1 MNNMSFGVSMSND
14 FKVGV
19 ETTNNRGFTPEET
32 ALRCVNKIIGVS
44 DNAPPA
50 IRDQARAYRSEM
62 EKINWPCMI
71 TAPVSPRQQLRT
83 LLVTRLLVRI
93 TQRRATF
100 LPV

>member
-1 MNNMSFGVSMSND
+1 MNSMSFGVSMSND

-19 ETTNNRGFTPEET
+19 ETTDNRGFTPEET

-62 EKINWPCMI
+62 EKIISVYM
-71 TAPVSPRQQLRT
+71 RQAIQSDRT
-83 LLVTRLLVRI
+83 TVYNAIKDAGQPTLAEYIRKM
-93 TQRRATF
+93 
-100 LPV
+100 

>member
-32 ALRCVNKIIGVS
+32 AKRCVDKIIGVS

-50 IRDQARAYRSEM
+50 IKDQALAYRAEM
-62 EKINWPCMI
+62 EKIIAVYMKQAI
-71 TAPVSPRQQLRT
+71 KSDRT
-83 LLVTRLLVRI
+83 TVYNAIKDAGQPTLAEYIRKM
-93 TQRRATF
+93 
-100 LPV
+100 

>member
-1 MNNMSFGVSMSND
+1 MNSMSFGVSMSNN

-19 ETTNNRGFTPEET
+19 ETTDNRGFTPEET

-62 EKINWPCMI
+62 EKIISVYM
-71 TAPVSPRQQLRT
+71 RQAIQSDRT
-83 LLVTRLLVRI
+83 TVYNAIKDAGQPTLAEYIRNM
-93 TQRRATF
+93 
-100 LPV
+100 

>member
-62 EKINWPCMI
+62 EKIISVYMKQAI
-71 TAPVSPRQQLRT
+71 QSDRT
-83 LLVTRLLVRI
+83 TVYNAIKDSGQPELAEYIRKM
-93 TQRRATF
+93 
-100 LPV
+100 